1 MRTFINIIMAILC
14 VLVGSVITFDF
25 IFIALG
31 MHLKDIK
38 RKQDED

>member
-1 MRTFINIIMAILC
+1 MKTILNFIMAILC
-14 VLVGSVITFDF
+14 LLVGSVLTFIF

-38 RKQDED
+38 RKKDEG